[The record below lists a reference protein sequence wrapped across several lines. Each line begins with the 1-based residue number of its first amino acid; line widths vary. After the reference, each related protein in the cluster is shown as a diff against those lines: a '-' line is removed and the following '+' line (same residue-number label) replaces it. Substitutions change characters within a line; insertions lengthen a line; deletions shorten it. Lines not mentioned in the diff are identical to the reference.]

1 MSLKTL
7 SWTLIAATAIGAA
20 VLFNYWASF
29 QPLSTTIYAGF
40 VLALFGLANLV
51 VPFRFLGIRK
61 RSIGTI
67 VLAAGAALALVG
79 LFWPAPLVRVAQR
92 ATLLDTVMPE
102 YQFSERHSARVHA
115 DPARVLQAVRQ
126 STFRDM
132 KSLLTLLKFRGA
144 ALRHDDSSA
153 FREWQDKPILDSF
166 VASGYV
172 LGGGAREIVACGG
185 ANLAAAAPLRARTL
199 QEFAAYREPRAVKI
213 AFGFDVKDAG
223 DGWSSITA
231 ETRVVATDVA
241 SRGGMARYWRLIV
254 PGSGL
259 LRRQWLDGIKRRAE
273 STS

>member
-7 SWTLIAATAIGAA
+7 LWMLVAATALGA
-20 VLFNYWASF
+20 VLLFNYWASF
-29 QPLSTTIYAGF
+29 QPLSTLIYAGF
-40 VLALFGLANLV
+40 VLALFGLANSV
-51 VPFRFLGIRK
+51 VPFRFLGIR
-61 RSIGTI
+61 RRAPGAF
-67 VLAAGAALALVG
+67 VLTAGVALSLAG
-79 LFWPAPLVRVAQR
+79 LLWPAPTVRVAR
-92 ATLLDTVMPE
+92 GATLLDTVMPE

-115 DPARVLQAVRQ
+115 NPERVLQAVRQ

-132 KSLLTLLKFRGA
+132 TSLTTLLKVRGA

-153 FREWQDKPILDSF
+153 FLQWQDKPILDSF

-185 ANLAAAAPLRARTL
+185 ANLEAGAPLKARTV
-199 QEFAAYREPRAVKI
+199 QEFAAYREPRTVKI

-223 DGWSSITA
+223 GGWSSITA
-231 ETRVVATDVA
+231 ETRVVATDAA
-241 SRGGMARYWRLIV
+241 SRGGMTRYWRLIV

-273 STS
+273 STP